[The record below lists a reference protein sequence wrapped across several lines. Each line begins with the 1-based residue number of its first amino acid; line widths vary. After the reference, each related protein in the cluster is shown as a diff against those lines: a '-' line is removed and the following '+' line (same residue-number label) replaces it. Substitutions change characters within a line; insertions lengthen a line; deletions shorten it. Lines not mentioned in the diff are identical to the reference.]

1 LWSRF
6 SSAFI
11 QLERGRPADAV
22 AALRSDPEVRTVASK
37 WLIYAVALRAADR
50 SEEAIGELRRLSR
63 DFPRFCDA
71 PAVLGGLLL
80 ERNDPVGARRLTSPL
95 LERGHSAQA
104 TPQEMRCALLG
115 AAATR
120 DVSAA
125 ATMVTRIAS
134 DERFIRRWGQGMTL
148 WVARLLLTPHSYPWS
163 KVASD
168 PAMRVARQR
177 LDDAYAR
184 ERAVVGTVLAG
195 LP

>member
-1 LWSRF
+1 
-6 SSAFI
+6 
-11 QLERGRPADAV
+11 
-22 AALRSDPEVRTVASK
+22 
-37 WLIYAVALRAADR
+37 
-50 SEEAIGELRRLSR
+50 LRRLSR

-80 ERNDPVGARRLTSPL
+80 ERKDPAGARRLTSAL
-95 LERGHSAQA
+95 IERGQSAQA
-104 TPQEMRCALLG
+104 TPPEVRCALLG

-125 ATMVTRIAS
+125 AAMVTRIAS

-163 KVASD
+163 MVAND
-168 PAMRVARQR
+168 PAVAVARQR
-177 LDDAYAR
+177 LDDAYVR
-184 ERAVVGTVLAG
+184 EREVARSVLSG